1 MESFILPEK
10 FEAML
15 GIRKCSTKRDR
26 HTVANFVSRISFE
39 NQHISKTVGIETIRY
54 EAIFLTYLFRTFLYR
69 YDCRYNNAIEMAPCI
84 SSCTEST
91 AKQCNTYTPFS
102 TSIMVRLHVS
112 NIILHLYFWGHKFFF
127 LYMNYKT
134 FLSG

>member
-1 MESFILPEK
+1 MESFILSEK

-15 GIRKCSTKRDR
+15 GIRKSSTRRDR
-26 HTVANFVSRISFE
+26 HTVANFVSRVSFE

-54 EAIFLTYLFRTFLYR
+54 DAIFLVYLFRSFLYR
-69 YDCRYNNAIEMAPCI
+69 CDCRYNNAIEMAPCI

-102 TSIMVRLHVS
+102 TSIMVRLYVY
-112 NIILHLYFWGHKFFF
+112 NDILHV
-127 LYMNYKT
+127 
-134 FLSG
+134 